1 LVGISLLDHV
11 IIGDGKYVS
20 LKEQG
25 YL

>member
-1 LVGISLLDHV
+1 VGISLLDHV